1 MLNLAPHSR
10 LWIFQ
15 ADRFLSE
22 SECAQINS
30 ELGEFIKGWASHGN
44 ELYGD
49 FKIEN
54 DLFVMVAA
62 DESKSPTSGCS
73 IDALTRKI
81 KELGSELNVDF
92 FNRLNIA
99 YEDPSTEIR
108 VISMLEFKKLMSS
121 DTITRQTTVYNNLV
135 ETVADLDENWRTTVG
150 NSWHKNLL
158 QVL

>member
-15 ADRFLSE
+15 ADRFLNAEE
-22 SECAQINS
+22 SAKIKA
-30 ELGEFIKGWASHGN
+30 ELKDFMKGWASHGN

-49 FKIEN
+49 FSIQN
-54 DLFVMVAA
+54 DLFVMVGA

-81 KELGSELNVDF
+81 KELGVNLNLDF

-99 YEDPSTEIR
+99 YEEPSTEIKL
-108 VISMLEFKKLMSS
+108 VSMLEFKNLMSS

-150 NSWHKNLL
+150 QSWHKNLL

>member
-1 MLNLAPHSR
+1 MLNLAAHSR

-15 ADRFLSE
+15 ADRFMTE
-22 SECAQINS
+22 TEVATINAS
-30 ELGEFIKGWASHGN
+30 LKEFVQGWASHGN

-49 FKIEN
+49 FKVEN
-54 DLFVMVAA
+54 ELFILVAA

-81 KELGSELNVDF
+81 KELGEQLNIDF

-99 YEDPSTEIR
+99 YEEPSTEIK
-108 VISMLEFKKLMSS
+108 VISMLEFKNLMSS

-135 ETVADLDENWRTTVG
+135 ETVADLDSNWRTTVG
-150 NSWHKNLL
+150 ESWHKNLL

>member
-15 ADRFLSE
+15 ADRFL
-22 SECAQINS
+22 NS
-30 ELGEFIKGWASHGN
+30 EEFAKVNAELKDFMQGWASHGN

-49 FKIEN
+49 FSIQN
-54 DLFVMVAA
+54 DLFVMVGA

-81 KELGSELNVDF
+81 KELGADLNIDF

-99 YEDPSTEIR
+99 YEEPSTEIKL
-108 VISMLEFKKLMSS
+108 VSMLEFKNLMSS
-121 DTITRQTTVYNNLV
+121 DTVTRQTTVYNNLV

-150 NSWHKNLL
+150 QSWHKNLL

>member
-1 MLNLAPHSR
+1 MLNLAAHSR

-15 ADRFLSE
+15 ADRFMTE
-22 SECAQINS
+22 TEVATINGS
-30 ELGEFIKGWASHGN
+30 LKEFVQGWASHGN

-49 FKIEN
+49 FKVEN
-54 DLFVMVAA
+54 ELFILVAA

-81 KELGSELNVDF
+81 KELGEQLNIDF

-99 YEDPSTEIR
+99 YEEPSTEIK
-108 VISMLEFKKLMSS
+108 VISMLEFKNLMSS

-135 ETVADLDENWRTTVG
+135 ETVADLDSNWRTTVG
-150 NSWHKNLL
+150 ESWHKNLL

>member
-15 ADRFLSE
+15 ADRFLSDK
-22 SECAQINS
+22 ECARINS
-30 ELGEFIKGWASHGN
+30 ELTEFIKGWASHGN

-54 DLFVMVAA
+54 NLFVMVGA

-81 KELGSELNVDF
+81 KDLGAELKIDF

-99 YEDPSTEIR
+99 YEDPSTEIK
-108 VISMLEFKKLMSS
+108 VISMLEFKNLMSS

-135 ETVADLDENWRTTVG
+135 ETVAELDENWRTTVG
-150 NSWHKNLL
+150 KSWHKNLL

>member
-15 ADRFLSE
+15 ANRFLSADE
-22 SECAQINS
+22 SLKINTS
-30 ELGEFIKGWASHGN
+30 LKDFIRGWASHGN

-49 FKIEN
+49 FNIQN
-54 DLFVMVAA
+54 DLFVMVGA

-81 KELGSELNVDF
+81 KDLGEELGIDF

-99 YEDPSTEIR
+99 YEDPSTKIN
-108 VISMLEFKKLMSS
+108 VVSMLEFKKLMGS
-121 DTITRQTTVYNNLV
+121 DTITKQTTVYNNLV
-135 ETVADLDENWRTTVG
+135 ETVADLNENWRTNVG